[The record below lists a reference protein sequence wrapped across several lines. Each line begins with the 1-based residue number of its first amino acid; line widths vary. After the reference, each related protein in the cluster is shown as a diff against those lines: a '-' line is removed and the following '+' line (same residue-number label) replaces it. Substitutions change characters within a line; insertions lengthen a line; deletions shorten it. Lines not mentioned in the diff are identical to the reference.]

1 MDEFV
6 SVTLLA
12 EPGETEAAFKGRL
25 TAFWTHMLRTR
36 PDEYEGVYSEAK
48 RFDSTD
54 GRVSREYMVRAEG
67 VDVLTAELAAK
78 GVAFAAVDP
87 DDTYNKAEAS
97 SSDYF
102 QIPHD

>member
-12 EPGETEAAFKGRL
+12 EPGETEATFKSRL

-36 PDEYEGVYSEAK
+36 PDDYEKVYSEAK
-48 RFDSTD
+48 RFETSG
-54 GRVSREYMVRAEG
+54 GRVSREYMVRAE
-67 VDVLTAELAAK
+67 VADVLTAELAAK
-78 GVAFAAVDP
+78 GMEFAAVDP

-97 SSDYF
+97 SSEYF